1 MREYIDFVVKTTIL
15 LVAFSAIM
23 SGIAS
28 AECPEL
34 IDIEPSSAIILYDPE
49 FVTYSVD
56 VYNITNT
63 TATHEINATVIG
75 WGSGSADDLRFR
87 FTNET
92 GASSGW
98 LSSGESWNWGT
109 PQSGPNYEKLT
120 MDVKAVSSAPPNNEY
135 LIEVNDIGGEYS
147 GGSEKAS
154 GTTMGTSIPEFAT
167 VAIPVAIALIGA
179 FFFMRRRKERA

>member
-34 IDIEPSSAIILYDPE
+34 IHIEPSSAIIPYDPG
-49 FVTYSVD
+49 FVTYSVS

-63 TATHEINATVIG
+63 TATHEIKATVTG

-109 PQSGPNYEKLT
+109 PQTGRDENLM

-135 LIEVNDIGGEYS
+135 LIKVNDTGGEYS

-167 VAIPVAIALIGA
+167 IAIPVAIALIGA